1 MAPLDQPGRSL
12 RLTGRALL
20 ALFPAQAMLS
30 LAALTLPV
38 LATIVAA
45 DTGWPASWIGYYSS
59 VGTVA
64 SMIAALCA
72 TPLLLQLG
80 PIRSTQLMVLLAGAG
95 VLLLIGAH
103 TSARAPVLA
112 LAACVLSAA
121 LVGCGNGPANM
132 AGSDLLN
139 RVTPLR
145 LRYFVFSFKQASV
158 PLGGAIAGALLPL
171 IAGRSGWPVA
181 AAAVA
186 GASVALALAMQPLR
200 KILDMERRVGTRGTV
215 LGGIRDLA
223 VPMRLIFANPA
234 MRWLMLTAATL
245 SMAQFVFTSFYVTFL
260 VTGVGLGLPVAASL
274 FSIALAVGIF
284 SRLSWG
290 WVADRTS
297 AVAVLSGMALG
308 TGVLCLAMTTV
319 SLAWPVPLIGLLSI
333 AFATMSAS
341 WNGVYLAEVARQAPD
356 GQVAPVTACGM
367 ICLWCGSLLGPSMFS
382 MLIALTGGTDA
393 GYLVLAVCTLASG
406 TNLLLRRLARRPIV

>member
-1 MAPLDQPGRSL
+1 MMEAPKDGRSL
-12 RLTGRALL
+12 KLTARALL
-20 ALFPAQAMLS
+20 ALFPAQGMMS
-30 LAALTLPV
+30 LTALTLPV
-38 LATIVAA
+38 LATLFAA
-45 DTGWPASWIGYYSS
+45 DTGLKASWIGYYSS
-59 VGTVA
+59 IGTVA

-80 PIRSTQLMVLLAGAG
+80 PIRATQIMVMLAGAG
-95 VLLLIGAH
+95 ALALIGAK
-103 TSARAPVLA
+103 APALP
-112 LAACVLSAA
+112 LAACVVSAI
-121 LVGCGNGPANM
+121 LIGCANGPANM

-158 PLGGAIAGALLPL
+158 PLGGTIAGALLPWL
-171 IAGRSGWPVA
+171 VAMSGWPVA
-181 AAAVA
+181 CGAVA
-186 GASVALALAMQPLR
+186 GFCFALALAMQPLR
-200 KILDMERRVGTRGTV
+200 KVLDVERHAGARGGILD
-215 LGGIRDLA
+215 GIRNLA
-223 VPMRLIFANPA
+223 APMRLIFRNPA

-245 SMAQFVFTSFYVTFL
+245 SMAQFVFTSFFVTYL
-260 VTGVGLGLPVAASL
+260 VTSVGLDIHLAASL

-297 AVAVLSGMALG
+297 AVSVLGVMAIA
-308 TGVLCLAMTTV
+308 TGILCLAIARV
-319 SLAWPVPLIGLLSI
+319 SLTWPVPLIGLLSV

-382 MLIALTGGTDA
+382 ALIALTGGTDA
-393 GYLVLAVCTLASG
+393 GYWVLAACTLASG
-406 TNLLLRRLARRPIV
+406 ANLLLRRLTPQA

>member
-1 MAPLDQPGRSL
+1 MAGTVADGRSMK
-12 RLTGRALL
+12 LTARALL
-20 ALFPAQAMLS
+20 ALFPAQGMLS
-30 LAALTLPV
+30 LTALTLPV

-45 DTGWPASWIGYYSS
+45 DTGLPASWIGYYSS

-80 PIRSTQLMVLLAGAG
+80 PIRATQIMILLAGAG
-95 VLLLIGAH
+95 AL
-103 TSARAPVLA
+103 VLA
-112 LAACVLSAA
+112 LAHTPGLTLAACILSAI
-121 LVGCGNGPANM
+121 LIGCGNGPANM

-171 IAGRSGWPVA
+171 VAGASGWPVA
-181 AAAVA
+181 CAAVA
-186 GASVALALAMQPLR
+186 GGCCALALAMQPLR
-200 KILDMERRVGTRGTV
+200 KVLDVERRMGARGS
-215 LGGIRDLA
+215 LRGAIRDLA

-245 SMAQFVFTSFYVTFL
+245 SMAQFVFTSFFVTFL
-260 VTGVGLGLPVAASL
+260 VTSVGLGVHLAASL
-274 FSIALAVGIF
+274 FAIALAVGIF

-297 AVAVLSGMALG
+297 AVSVMGFMAIG
-308 TGVLCLAMTTV
+308 TGLLCVAVTTV
-319 SLAWPVPLIGLLSI
+319 SLAWPVAMIGLIGI

-382 MLIALTGGTDA
+382 TLIALTGGTDA
-393 GYLVLAVCTLASG
+393 GYLVLAACTTASG
-406 TNLLLRRLARRPIV
+406 TNLLLRRRVRPAAA